1 MDGGQ
6 EVMRR
11 ASFEHDGVRLSYLDA
26 GGEGVPVIALHAYWM
41 EAGTYADL
49 AAAWR
54 LNGGLSR
61 STSADTA
68 TATSPMI
75 CRGTP
80 SSAISARSSTISG

>member
-1 MDGGQ
+1 M
-6 EVMRR
+6 MRR
-11 ASFEHDGVRLSYLDA
+11 ASFEHNGVKLSYLDA
-26 GGEGVPVIALHAYWM
+26 GGDGVPVIALHAYWM

-61 STSADTA
+61 STSAVTG

-75 CRGTP
+75 CRGTR
-80 SSAISARSSTISG
+80 SSATSAHSWTISG